1 MKQCFECEKTED
13 QIEMHNHHVVPRS
26 KGGTKTISLCC
37 ECHGLV
43 HGKNMMNMGNL
54 ISHAA
59 QARLARG
66 YVATT
71 PPYGFTVDE
80 DNKMIQEEAEHLICN
95 AVKWGRYSGYS
106 WKKMAQLLNE
116 RGYYNRSGRP
126 WSLHNL
132 RAIFI
137 KREGFKK
144 RKIPRIKN
152 ADLPCRHDYL

>member
-1 MKQCFECEKTED
+1 
-13 QIEMHNHHVVPRS
+13 
-26 KGGTKTISLCC
+26 
-37 ECHGLV
+37 
-43 HGKNMMNMGNL
+43 MMNMGNL

-106 WKKMAQLLNE
+106 WKKMAELLNE
-116 RGYYNRSGRP
+116 QGYYNRAGRP

-144 RKIPRIKN
+144 IKR
-152 ADLPCRHDYL
+152 DDRWLSIWERYMWLPPQSKLGTQTELHEAV